1 METQAYFSGIR
12 EKIIEQ
18 LGAATD
24 TVLVAVAWL
33 TDRALFD
40 ALVACQRRGVA
51 VSLAV
56 LDDRLNRKS
65 SIAWERLTALGGRL
79 CWIPEGGKRAGSLHH
94 KFCLIDNDTV
104 INGSFN
110 WTNRASKA
118 DENIVIMQGD
128 PAFSA
133 QFQEAFDRLLSKH
146 GHDIDLEVQPIDR
159 AKLMGRLSLV
169 GKLLE
174 LEDYDD
180 LPAQARKLEHA
191 RSLPEVAALLDQL
204 SQQDWNSTLAGVKDI
219 LSRGLAIAVY
229 QDPHIAE
236 WRWQVRVMEN

>member
-1 METQAYFSGIR
+1 M
-12 EKIIEQ
+12 
-18 LGAATD
+18 
-24 TVLVAVAWL
+24 
-33 TDRALFD
+33 
-40 ALVACQRRGVA
+40 
-51 VSLAV
+51 
-56 LDDRLNRKS
+56 
-65 SIAWERLTALGGRL
+65 
-79 CWIPEGGKRAGSLHH
+79 
-94 KFCLIDNDTV
+94 

-146 GHDIDLEVQPIDR
+146 GHDTDVEVQPIDR

-191 RSLPEVAALLDQL
+191 KSLPVVAALLDQL
-204 SQQDWNSTLAGVKDI
+204 SQQDWNSALAGVKDI
-219 LSRGLAIAVY
+219 LFKGLAIAVY
-229 QDPHIAE
+229 QDPRIEE
-236 WRWQVRVMEN
+236 WRWQVRVMESQVLALEAELADMQRQVHLFDHKQEQAIGGAHTGVSWPQTACATRSAPPNRSRYTTARG